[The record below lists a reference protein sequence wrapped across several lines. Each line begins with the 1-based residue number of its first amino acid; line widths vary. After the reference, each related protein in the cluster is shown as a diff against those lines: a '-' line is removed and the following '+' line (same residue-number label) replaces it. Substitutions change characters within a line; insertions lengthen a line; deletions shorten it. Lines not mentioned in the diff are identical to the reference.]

1 MAEIENVISN
11 YVKILY
17 HILSIIIIIFTILL
31 IIVFL
36 NDKKIIF
43 DKNSPINYIKIY
55 ACYFNVFFCL
65 IIIIDNLIRLIP
77 DKLGV
82 IPSKDNDNPNIIC
95 YIQAF
100 SDSLFDKFL
109 LSLMTIYSIVNY
121 LSVFY
126 SIFYK
131 NHLTQIYIIQIII
144 GFAFSLGLAIAY
156 ITEGVSFKDMVCSI
170 HTRTSLKII
179 SDDIYTFILFAIN
192 MFCLVSLIIKLTKLK
207 NKFRDENNVI
217 QQKKSQDFLYR
228 FILDLLINIFA
239 FTYIFLVINKVF
251 PRGTYK
257 DIIYIIICI
266 IVEIFF
272 SFNRLLYQALIRMI
286 SCNQCYKYDERQSLN
301 LIQSEFNDN
310 VNDND
315 YDNEYKN
322 DE

>member
-1 MAEIENVISN
+1 MENVISN

-43 DKNSPINYIKIY
+43 DKNSKINYIKIY

-82 IPSKDNDNPNIIC
+82 IPSKDNDDPNIIC

-126 SIFYK
+126 
-131 NHLTQIYIIQIII
+131 
-144 GFAFSLGLAIAY
+144 
-156 ITEGVSFKDMVCSI
+156 
-170 HTRTSLKII
+170 
-179 SDDIYTFILFAIN
+179 
-192 MFCLVSLIIKLTKLK
+192 
-207 NKFRDENNVI
+207 
-217 QQKKSQDFLYR
+217 
-228 FILDLLINIFA
+228 
-239 FTYIFLVINKVF
+239 
-251 PRGTYK
+251 
-257 DIIYIIICI
+257 
-266 IVEIFF
+266 
-272 SFNRLLYQALIRMI
+272 YQ
-286 SCNQCYKYDERQSLN
+286 
-301 LIQSEFNDN
+301 
-310 VNDND
+310 
-315 YDNEYKN
+315 
-322 DE
+322 